1 MERAFL
7 YGDLLFETILFSNGH
22 APHIARHYSRLAH
35 SANILKM
42 DLCGLNEEK
51 FNKEIYQAVQEFQ
64 SKNANSSTLRIRFVL
79 FRQTEGFYLPISNST
94 NFHIIIFRF
103 EPKTPIQP
111 IKMGIYKEQHK
122 APGILANLKTG
133 NALIYVMAAIWAKE
147 NGYDDALILNTNGEI
162 IEATSS
168 NIFWQKN
175 GLWFS
180 PPIASGCVAG
190 IGRQLFMAQ
199 YPVTEKP
206 CTPQDLAQADNCLL
220 TNALTPQTP
229 FTLAL

>member
-22 APHIARHYSRLAH
+22 APHIAHHYSRLAH

-51 FNKEIYQAVQEFQ
+51 FNTEIYAAVQEFQ
-64 SKNANSSTLRIRFVL
+64 SKNPNSNTLRIRFVL
-79 FRQTEGFYLPISNST
+79 FRQTEGFYLPHSNST
-94 NFHIIIFRF
+94 NFQISIFQF
-103 EPKTPIQP
+103 EPKTPMQP
-111 IKMGIYKEQHK
+111 IKMGIYEEQRK

-133 NALIYVMAAIWAKE
+133 NALIYVMAAIWTKE
-147 NGYDDALILNTNGEI
+147 NGYDDALILNTNSEI

-175 GLWFS
+175 GAWFS
-180 PPIASGCVAG
+180 PPLAAGCVAG

-199 YPVTEKP
+199 HPVTEKT
-206 CTPQDLAQADNCLL
+206 CTAQDLAQADTCLL

-229 FTLAL
+229 FKLV

>member
-7 YGDLLFETILFSNGH
+7 YGDLLFETMLFSNGQ
-22 APHIARHYSRLAH
+22 APHIARHYKRLAH
-35 SANILKM
+35 SAQILKM

-51 FNKEIYQAVQEFQ
+51 FNTEIYAAVQEFQ
-64 SKNANSSTLRIRFVL
+64 SKNPNSSTLRIRFTL
-79 FRQTEGFYLPISNST
+79 FRQSEGFYLPNSNST
-94 NFHIIIFRF
+94 NFQISIFRF
-103 EPKTPIQP
+103 EPKTPMQP
-111 IKMGIYKEQHK
+111 IKMGIYKEAQK

-133 NALIYVMAAIWAKE
+133 NALLYVMAAIWAKE
-147 NGYDDALILNTNGEI
+147 NTYDDALILNTNGEI

-175 GLWFS
+175 SAWFS
-180 PPIASGCVAG
+180 PPLAAGCVAG

-199 YPVTEKP
+199 HPVTEKP
-206 CTPQDLAQADNCLL
+206 CTPQDLALADTCLL

-229 FTLAL
+229 FKIV